1 MLEKD
6 YCTSPTLNDCR
17 FAHYRHHGSRGQ
29 GLRTATS
36 ENFLHRPQ
44 FPNVP
49 VVPGNPG
56 VLYLRHPRS
65 RGVPYRGALSQQDVR
80 TPRGNVPDY
89 ILATGSH
96 LAGGGVLDS
105 YHIGDSLPHISPTP
119 FSFAG
124 RSRALLGPSSST
136 VVRRVSS
143 TTTFSEDDFQISY
156 HKVQDSPAAS
166 WQDEEEEEGSSCVA
180 GEKTPS
186 VELPSLIR
194 GTRKSQSEQLTRSA
208 PNVSLTRPRSE
219 NLSISTEQPHNRHD
233 NTGFT
238 IIQSPAQRRPR
249 LRMSSSRISGRD
261 ESPVEERCW
270 PLGKQLP
277 RSNLVN
283 NIRSVEQQPETPT
296 ATPRVQHALR
306 VNPSHNS
313 QAIRG
318 QPFSLT
324 AHQFPFNS
332 ANNTKRQSSK
342 SVPVRNTPLE
352 DLPLK
357 IQNEN
362 LVLSANASSRVGF
375 IPPSPDT
382 VDRSNYDARTSP
394 SPRVVMDREDVSRMS
409 RKTDDVAIVDTM
421 VNSSDAEITN
431 IESSIPA
438 GDNFSHKAVQVH
450 IRVLD
455 KRLIA
460 CSVLCC
466 FLAVALIAV
475 VLFAILD
482 R

>member
-17 FAHYRHHGSRGQ
+17 FAHCRHHGSRGQ
-29 GLRTATS
+29 GLRAATS
-36 ENFLHRPQ
+36 EGSLHRPQ
-44 FPNVP
+44 FLNVP

-56 VLYLRHPRS
+56 VLYLRHPQS
-65 RGVPYRGALSQQDVR
+65 RGVPYRGALSQEDVR
-80 TPRGNVPDY
+80 RPHGNVPDY

-105 YHIGDSLPHISPTP
+105 YYIGDSLPHISPTP

-136 VVRRVSS
+136 VGRRVSS
-143 TTTFSEDDFQISY
+143 TTTFSDDDFQISY

-180 GEKTPS
+180 GERTPS

-208 PNVSLTRPRSE
+208 ANISLTRPRSE
-219 NLSISTEQPHNRHD
+219 NLSVSTEQPHNRYD

-249 LRMSSSRISGRD
+249 LQMSSSRISGTG
-261 ESPVEERCW
+261 ESP
-270 PLGKQLP
+270 
-277 RSNLVN
+277 
-283 NIRSVEQQPETPT
+283 QPETPT
-296 ATPRVQHALR
+296 AAPRMQHALI
-306 VNPSHNS
+306 VTPSHNLR
-313 QAIRG
+313 AIRG

-332 ANNTKRQSSK
+332 ANNTKRESSR
-342 SVPVRNTPLE
+342 SVPVRSTSPE
-352 DLPLK
+352 DLPSM

-362 LVLSANASSRVGF
+362 RVLNANASSRVDF
-375 IPPSPDT
+375 IPPSPDA
-382 VDRSNYDARTSP
+382 VDRSNYGARTSP
-394 SPRVVMDREDVSRMS
+394 SSPRVVLAREQAARMS
-409 RKTDDVAIVDTM
+409 IKTDDVAIVDTM
-421 VNSSDAEITN
+421 GNSSDAEITN
-431 IESSIPA
+431 IESFIPA
-438 GDNFSHKAVQVH
+438 GNNLSDKAVQVH

-455 KRLIA
+455 KRLVA
-460 CSVLCC
+460 CSVLCGI
-466 FLAVALIAV
+466 LAVALIAV

-482 R
+482 K